1 LALGDF
7 AAAGPVLSPLISNH
21 QPQEVQSAAIETL
34 SKFND
39 PSIAQTLLAAW
50 PGMSPR
56 LRALATEAIFARA
69 DSIRVLFDAL
79 DAGTLN
85 LSDLD
90 PARLRA
96 LEQHADAGVRQR
108 AAPWLAKI
116 AIGRRQDVVEAY
128 RETLGMDGDPSR
140 GRQLFQKICAT
151 CHRLENVGHEI
162 GPNLATFKNR
172 GPEAILI
179 NVLDPN
185 REVNPQ
191 FLNYTLV
198 TTDGRSMT
206 GIVAAETATSV
217 TLRRAENATD
227 TVPRDEIDEL
237 RASGLSIMPEG
248 LEKEISPQAMAD
260 LLAYLLNAL

>member
-1 LALGDF
+1 
-7 AAAGPVLSPLISNH
+7 
-21 QPQEVQSAAIETL
+21 
-34 SKFND
+34 
-39 PSIAQTLLAAW
+39 
-50 PGMSPR
+50 
-56 LRALATEAIFARA
+56 
-69 DSIRVLFDAL
+69 
-79 DAGTLN
+79 
-85 LSDLD
+85 
-90 PARLRA
+90 
-96 LEQHADAGVRQR
+96 LEQHADAGVRKR